1 MIIPVIRK
9 TVVQITLFSRGVGGV
24 RVLLDTDELHF
35 EEISRQIVLGTG
47 VNCRKKG
54 T

>member
-1 MIIPVIRK
+1 MIRK
-9 TVVQITLFSRGVGGV
+9 TVAQITLFSSGVGGGGV
-24 RVLLDTDELHF
+24 MVLLDTDELHF